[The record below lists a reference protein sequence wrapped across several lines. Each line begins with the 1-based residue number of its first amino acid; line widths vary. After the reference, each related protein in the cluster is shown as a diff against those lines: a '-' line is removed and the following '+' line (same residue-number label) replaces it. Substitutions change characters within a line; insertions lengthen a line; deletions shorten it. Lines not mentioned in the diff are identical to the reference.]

1 MKKNLVVFVLAF
13 ATLGLAP
20 CCVGVGFYNPDQ
32 SVSAQGQADAVVARA
47 SDAST
52 VYSNPAGMVRLAP
65 WNLTAGWQ
73 VVLPELEYV
82 SPFGQKQK
90 ATDTFFMPHVYF
102 AANPEKSRFAGG
114 IGVNSPF
121 GLGTDWGGNSFAR
134 YVAPYSK
141 LELMMVNP
149 NVAYRVT
156 DALSIAAG
164 ADFYTADLTLDRFV
178 PSLMMPGLL
187 PPGMDLGTTIEAD
200 GDAWGWNAAVM
211 YDICERVSVGAS
223 YRSKVD
229 IDFSGPLKTN
239 PATPLST
246 SASFD
251 MHLPSMVKAG
261 IAVKPTKALT
271 VELDVDWLEW
281 SRFKN
286 VLVTFSPPVMP
297 PEFSPRDWDDA
308 LLYSIGAEY
317 AMGKNW
323 KARAGYGFVKS
334 PIPDRTYEPG
344 IPRNDLHVVSF
355 GLGKSFN
362 RVTLDAACTFILSEQ
377 RDVNSAVGEPFLSVD
392 GSYDSFITI
401 LGGGVSYSF

>member
-1 MKKNLVVFVLAF
+1 
-13 ATLGLAP
+13 
-20 CCVGVGFYNPDQ
+20 
-32 SVSAQGQADAVVARA
+32 
-47 SDAST
+47 
-52 VYSNPAGMVRLAP
+52 
-65 WNLTAGWQ
+65 
-73 VVLPELEYV
+73 
-82 SPFGQKQK
+82 
-90 ATDTFFMPHVYF
+90 
-102 AANPEKSRFAGG
+102 
-114 IGVNSPF
+114 
-121 GLGTDWGGNSFAR
+121 
-134 YVAPYSK
+134 
-141 LELMMVNP
+141 
-149 NVAYRVT
+149 
-156 DALSIAAG
+156 
-164 ADFYTADLTLDRFV
+164 
-178 PSLMMPGLL
+178 
-187 PPGMDLGTTIEAD
+187 
-200 GDAWGWNAAVM
+200 
-211 YDICERVSVGAS
+211 
-223 YRSKVD
+223 
-229 IDFSGPLKTN
+229 
-239 PATPLST
+239 
-246 SASFD
+246 

-392 GSYDSFITI
+392 GSYDSFVTI